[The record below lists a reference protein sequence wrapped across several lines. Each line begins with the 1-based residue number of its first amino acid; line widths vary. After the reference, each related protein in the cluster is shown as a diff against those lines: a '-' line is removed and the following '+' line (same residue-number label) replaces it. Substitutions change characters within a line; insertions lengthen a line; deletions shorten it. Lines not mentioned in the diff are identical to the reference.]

1 MDYIR
6 EINAFY
12 DNDMPNHLSSSAA
25 HLYLALLN
33 IANRLFWREGFMA
46 SDVLLMARAGIKD
59 RRTLRRAMEELSKTG
74 LIESARAARGTTYT
88 IKGLCGAK
96 NAASNARRQNI
107 PGNLA
112 ALNAEKNVVF
122 NKSAAKDAAL
132 NAEKNVVFNKS
143 AAKDATSN
151 ADHDSDEAANS
162 GGSGSAQ
169 TKLNKQTETKQ
180 TKQTRELT
188 TAEAVGE
195 QGVVNNKEL
204 IAELV
209 AAFRETPGIE
219 SSKGDYP
226 FIGALYNEYG
236 YEQVFYGI
244 HELCLA
250 AANSKIE
257 KPLIYLRAILIRQ
270 RPDRPLR
277 RKENKESKENREE
290 DSSAKYERERYRG

>member
-1 MDYIR
+1 
-6 EINAFY
+6 
-12 DNDMPNHLSSSAA
+12 
-25 HLYLALLN
+25 
-33 IANRLFWREGFMA
+33 MA

-74 LIESARAARGTTYT
+74 LIESRGTTYT

-96 NAASNARRQNI
+96 NAAKNAASNARRQNI
-107 PGNLA
+107 PGNL
-112 ALNAEKNVVF
+112 
-122 NKSAAKDAAL
+122 AAL

-257 KPLIYLRAILIRQ
+257 KPLIYLRAILIRA